1 MASSFYG
8 NNLLKLIDENL
19 IKYILKHYRIIFR
32 PHPENFKDQ
41 KIVKK
46 LKTLKLNLE
55 NQFLKLAMILK

>member
-19 IKYILKHYRIIFR
+19 IKYISKHYRIIFR

-41 KIVKK
+41 KLLK

-55 NQFLKLAMILK
+55 NQFLKLAMIL